1 MADLLYEKH
10 ESCAILTFNRPE
22 RLNARGGAMASELEA
37 AMQDFNA
44 DSAMRVGILTGAGR
58 GFSVGIDLKEAA
70 ERAARGE
77 HVANVTPGR
86 ERAIEQRPFSES
98 SKPFIAAVNGP
109 AIAGGME
116 DALDC
121 DIRICSSDAYFG
133 MWQPRRGLVA
143 GYGMHHLPRIIGMS
157 AANYV
162 LLSGDRVSADQALA
176 WGLVSEVVE
185 PAGLMPRAV
194 EIAELIAANAPLS
207 VEATKAAIQMW
218 RMAGIAE
225 AFRFNEWTF
234 KVIFDSDD
242 AKEGPTAF
250 AEKRA
255 PVWKGS

>member
-1 MADLLYEKH
+1 
-10 ESCAILTFNRPE
+10 
-22 RLNARGGAMASELEA
+22 
-37 AMQDFNA
+37 
-44 DSAMRVGILTGAGR
+44 
-58 GFSVGIDLKEAA
+58 
-70 ERAARGE
+70 
-77 HVANVTPGR
+77 
-86 ERAIEQRPFSES
+86 
-98 SKPFIAAVNGP
+98 
-109 AIAGGME
+109 ME